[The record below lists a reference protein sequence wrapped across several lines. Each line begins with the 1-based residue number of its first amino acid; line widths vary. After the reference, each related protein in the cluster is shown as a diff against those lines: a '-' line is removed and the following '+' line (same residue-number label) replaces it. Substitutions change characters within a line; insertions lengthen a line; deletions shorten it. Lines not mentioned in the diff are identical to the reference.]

1 MTEPLEHL
9 LEIYS
14 DKNKVL
20 LHYLPHETVSK
31 LTGYEYVRDRKTLF
45 LNDRLIMVSKASG
58 KILIHSIGICIKLKK
73 DRCTIKSRNAN
84 ISFKLSDHYIF
95 MNPRKNQL
103 QKNNRDFYEE
113 LLKSLN

>member
-1 MTEPLEHL
+1 MTEPLKHL
-9 LEIYS
+9 LQIYG

-20 LHYLPHETVSK
+20 LHYLPQETVHK
-31 LTGYEYVRDRKTLF
+31 LSGYSYVQDRKTLF
-45 LNDRLIMVSKASG
+45 LNDRLLMVSKASG
-58 KILIHSIGICIKLKK
+58 QLAIHGTGICIKLTK

-103 QKNNRDFYEE
+103 QKNNRTFYEE

>member
-1 MTEPLEHL
+1 MTEPLKHL
-9 LEIYS
+9 LQIYS
-14 DKNKVL
+14 DKHKVL
-20 LHYLPHETVSK
+20 LHYLPQETVSK
-31 LTGYEYVRDRKTLF
+31 LAGYEYVKDRKTLF
-45 LNDRLIMVSKASG
+45 LNDRLLMVSKASG
-58 KILIHSIGICIKLKK
+58 KISMNSQGICIKLTK

-84 ISFKLSDHYIF
+84 ISFKSSDHYIF